1 MPRLEIPRSSSVYP
15 DDVSPVESSEGVQRT
30 HKSSPDVSPITD
42 PQSAHAEHNSQIDT
56 TKRGQVLGGA
66 GTLFSRKTR
75 PSALNPTDRS
85 LPSTNLTRWDDF
97 SGERT
102 ASEKGKPASTSP
114 GAVRLDVEAKYGR
127 RQDSLYVHRGVFPF
141 PSVQS
146 SKLWIV
152 FLEQLEDI
160 SSRDML

>member
-42 PQSAHAEHNSQIDT
+42 PQSAPAEHNNQIDT
-56 TKRGQVLGGA
+56 KKRGQVLGGA

-75 PSALNPTDRS
+75 PSALNPTDRG

-127 RQDSLYVHRGVFPF
+127 RQDSLYVHCGVFPF
-141 PSVQS
+141 PSFRLLSFGSCS
-146 SKLWIV
+146 SSNW
-152 FLEQLEDI
+152 
-160 SSRDML
+160 RT